1 MGNFNFV
8 IKTFLDNDY
17 LIKFIFDTINLRFLL
32 KCKTLK
38 EVDKSNNNKTE
49 NFLVYTFFYRIFM
62 INLKTLLR
70 IDLNVRLSF
79 FSLNKLDGIIKA

>member
-49 NFLVYTFFYRIFM
+49 NKIIFWFIPFLPDF
-62 INLKTLLR
+62 
-70 IDLNVRLSF
+70 
-79 FSLNKLDGIIKA
+79 